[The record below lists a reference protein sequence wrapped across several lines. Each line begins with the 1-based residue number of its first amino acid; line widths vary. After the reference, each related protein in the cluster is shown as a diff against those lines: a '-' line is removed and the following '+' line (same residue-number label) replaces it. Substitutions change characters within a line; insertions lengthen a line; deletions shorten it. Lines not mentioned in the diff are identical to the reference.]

1 VGRAPEAVG
10 CGRTNGYVAP
20 VTGPA
25 RWGFRRGL
33 LDQLDR
39 VHLAAPAVRLYEL
52 GLAARAR
59 LHGAPEPADGLP
71 VPPARLRAQVGP
83 LHADPAFF
91 LESGRQQAELIERVL
106 VENGAALE
114 KLGALLDFGC
124 GCGRVLRHWA
134 RLPNPRVHGCDID
147 ERMIAWCREN
157 LPFAEVAVNSSSP
170 PLPYVADTFGL
181 VYAFSVFTHLTE
193 QAQHAWMAE
202 CRRVLE
208 PGGFL
213 LISTLGEHYASLDRL
228 APSELDAFRSG
239 QLVVLYEGA
248 SGRSLCSA
256 YHPVEYVR
264 TRLAAEYEL
273 VSFMPAADDGRHDLY
288 LLRKPSPGTQSAAG

>member
-1 VGRAPEAVG
+1 M
-10 CGRTNGYVAP
+10 
-20 VTGPA
+20 TGPA
-25 RWGFRRGL
+25 RWGFRRKL

-39 VHLAAPAVRLYEL
+39 VHLAAPTVRLYEL
-52 GLAARAR
+52 GLAAKSR
-59 LHGAPEPADGLP
+59 LHGAPESADGLP
-71 VPPARLRAQVGP
+71 LPPARLRAQVGP

-106 VENGAALE
+106 AENGASVDE
-114 KLGALLDFGC
+114 VGELLDFGC

-134 RLPNPRVHGCDID
+134 RLQDTRVRGCDID
-147 ERMIAWCREN
+147 ERMVAWCREN

-170 PLPYVADTFGL
+170 PLPYDGDIFGL

-193 QAQHAWMAE
+193 ESQHAWMAE
-202 CRRVLE
+202 CRRVLR

-213 LISTLGEHYASLDRL
+213 LISTLGEHFASLDRL
-228 APSELDAFRSG
+228 APSELEAFRSG

-256 YHPVEYVR
+256 YHPAEYVH

-273 VSFMPAADDGRHDLY
+273 VSFMPAADDGRHDLH
-288 LLRKPSPGTQSAAG
+288 LLRKPATALVG